1 MVTEKPDIY
10 QHLSLLRLAELIAGN
25 SDGKALHELHN
36 NRRVF
41 HYHSDSQPLRL
52 SEFADRLRQ
61 SNQGRQ
67 WCNGE
72 AQILEQ
78 AYDLTISKF
87 SNLPCSDRNS
97 PQVKLTGPNCLY
109 YYEAFIKYAARKT
122 DSKNYYSDDDREKQV
137 CELFQYYVI
146 RQFRLSCLQC
156 CREGRE
162 LIKRYLW
169 KLNGHTMD
177 IMLPVDIPPTQCS
190 KWLAEKVPDADPTQ
204 PGERSRIQNIVNEF
218 IAARKLLSLENIENN
233 DIAAN
238 SAYLVPEIEKEM
250 TVNSLA
256 DVVADEKARNISFQR
271 KAIQQ
276 LGTDK
281 LRQLIRRVFESLSW
295 DNYEVLKIAE
305 TFGINQAT
313 FSRFAGSRW
322 LTQNHKDDGSPVP
335 DLWLNTA
342 QVLAGHPVFVRVAR
356 DTGILERVE
365 EVLKSSNAS
374 NKTRSLK

>member
-10 QHLSLLRLAELIAGN
+10 RHLSLLRLAELIAHS
-25 SDGKALHELHN
+25 SDGKALRELHN

-41 HYHSDSQPLRL
+41 HYHTDRQLLRL
-52 SEFADRLRQ
+52 AEFADRLRQ

-67 WCNGE
+67 WCSGE

-78 AYDLTISKF
+78 AYDMTISKF
-87 SNLPCSDRNS
+87 SNLPNS
-97 PQVKLTGPNCLY
+97 EENPHQVKLTGPNCLY
-109 YYEAFIKYAARKT
+109 YYEAFIRYAAAKT
-122 DSKNYYSDDDREKQV
+122 DSKNYYSGDDREKQV

-177 IMLPVDIPPTQCS
+177 IMLPVFIPRTQCS

-204 PGERSRIQNIVNEF
+204 PGERGRIQNIVNEF
-218 IAARKLLSLENIENN
+218 IATRKLLSLEDMESNN
-233 DIAAN
+233 IAA
-238 SAYLVPEIEKEM
+238 SSEQLVPEIEKEM
-250 TVNSLA
+250 TVNGLA
-256 DVVADEKARNISFQR
+256 DVVADEKARNIRFQR

-276 LGTDK
+276 LGTDR

-322 LTQNHKDDGSPVP
+322 LRQDHDDEGSPVP
-335 DLWLNTA
+335 DLWFNTA
-342 QVLAGHPVFVRVAR
+342 QVLAEHSVFVRVAR
-356 DTGILERVE
+356 STGILEQVE
-365 EVLKSSNAS
+365 EVLRSSRAA
-374 NKTRSLK
+374 NKNRSLK